1 MCVWRNVSE
10 PGEFFRWKVKRWES
24 LSWRQHKVAP
34 NRADRLTS
42 THPQNHKELGL
53 YLLTAAA
60 GGRVCAFGHMYKD
73 LYCVLSHLLQQSK
86 RSNGEIKTSL
96 LHNASWEKKHTP
108 APTLAWSLPLPV
120 PFCKRAI
127 ICLQSCAFQTE
138 LFRMNPLSLP
148 VCRIPELSSSVWLR
162 VRATWETEAG
172 IVQASVCTTMTS
184 RKRPNGYFKLF
195 WYLFRTS
202 QAVCGRKVW
211 NREKLCSGNVKKRSQ
226 NVKKKK
232 KSGGTFFHNRGMW
245 TTCVLW
251 YFSSVVGRVPVGL
264 SHSVSQE
271 KSGKRASPYRHGES
285 VVIAFL
291 LWPCWLADSLTW
303 DHSGQLTSI
312 SLCCALPARCTS
324 TRASPLYNS
333 R

>member
-1 MCVWRNVSE
+1 MCQCVCVCVWRNVSV

-73 LYCVLSHLLQQSK
+73 LYSVLSK
-86 RSNGEIKTSL
+86 RSNGQIKTL
-96 LHNASWEKKHTP
+96 LHNASWEKHTP
-108 APTLAWSLPLPV
+108 APTLDWSLPLPV

-162 VRATWETEAG
+162 VRETWETEAG

-211 NREKLCSGNVKKRSQ
+211 NRERLCSGNVKKRSQ
-226 NVKKKK
+226 NVKKVKVP
-232 KSGGTFFHNRGMW
+232 SFITEVCEQRVFCDISPVW
-245 TTCVLW
+245 W
-251 YFSSVVGRVPVGL
+251 VGCR
-264 SHSVSQE
+264 
-271 KSGKRASPYRHGES
+271 
-285 VVIAFL
+285 
-291 LWPCWLADSLTW
+291 WDSLTLFPRKRAER
-303 DHSGQLTSI
+303 GQVLIGMEKVS
-312 SLCCALPARCTS
+312 S
-324 TRASPLYNS
+324 
-333 R
+333 